1 MKSRLPVG
9 GPQRAQSINKPTIP
23 SVAPRERLFSKH
35 TTDNSK
41 RPELTK
47 VKQVPQAKRPSKI
60 EQVDNEQPT
69 SFAFSRETIEPR
81 LELLHA
87 HAIHRSS
94 SKVQKE
100 WEMDARRH
108 YEKQFL
114 ALQEKDSELDAKEM
128 EFLEQRNAAAILSL
142 SQLEDGTTIEQ
153 QVRKLSSRAD
163 EVWRL
168 TGRDGKYTLAI
179 QAFEHWFDA
188 ASSIHRR
195 RRREGI
201 INGMDVIEGLGD
213 GWKAEIAA
221 LTETVYRAATELLE
235 LKEVTPT
242 GSDSERCICTI
253 KESINN
259 MIDELELVAFIEEHT
274 MQQERSWVQGSINA
288 IASGLQERG
297 QNRESRL
304 HTISKT
310 LDLNQP

>member
-9 GPQRAQSINKPTIP
+9 GSQRAQSINKPTIT
-23 SVAPRERLFSKH
+23 SVAPRERLFSKP
-35 TTDNSK
+35 TVDNPK

-47 VKQVPQAKRPSKI
+47 AKQVPQAKRPSKV
-60 EQVDNEQPT
+60 EQVDNGQPS
-69 SFAFSRETIEPR
+69 SFPFSKETIEPR

-94 SKVQKE
+94 NRVQKE

-114 ALQEKDSELDAKEM
+114 ALQGKDSELDAKEI
-128 EFLEQRNAAAILSL
+128 ELLEQRNAAAILSL

-153 QVRKLSSRAD
+153 QVRKLSSRVD
-163 EVWRL
+163 EVCRL
-168 TGRDGKYTLAI
+168 TARDGKYTLAI

-188 ASSIHRR
+188 ASSIHGR
-195 RRREGI
+195 RRREGV

-213 GWKAEIAA
+213 GWKAEISA

-242 GSDSERCICTI
+242 GSDFERCICTV

-288 IASGLQERG
+288 IATGLQERG
-297 QNRESRL
+297 
-304 HTISKT
+304 
-310 LDLNQP
+310 